1 MPLSCFPL
9 TVPSPDAP
17 LPSAGSAGAP
27 TCPDF
32 DGTIRAL
39 RLPVAHPAAL
49 RFLRLAVPSAASVV
63 RSHGAGCGRRRPG
76 DIDHS
81 APHVAG
87 VCPRET
93 TGPPMFLGNPLVP
106 MPCSLTPAGPSC
118 LALTTGRPGPR
129 PKQNEGYPRLQFRG
143 SITRPQHSLFTLRR
157 ADCSATTQNSLPAD
171 WLGPP
176 AGLDTRRVPTKGFR
190 DSYITSSSFPKLAW
204 RTLRFEK

>member
-1 MPLSCFPL
+1 ML
-9 TVPSPDAP
+9 
-17 LPSAGSAGAP
+17 AG
-27 TCPDF
+27 
-32 DGTIRAL
+32 
-39 RLPVAHPAAL
+39 
-49 RFLRLAVPSAASVV
+49 
-63 RSHGAGCGRRRPG
+63 RRPG

-157 ADCSATTQNSLPAD
+157 ADCSTTTQNSLPAD

-204 RTLRFEK
+204 RTSGGPGRFPALGSHRPVRAQLRHTVPQVMDLPRAEYTE